1 MKTTLMIATVLA
13 AGASAVYAQEPPA
26 AQQVPPVAQ
35 QAPPVSAAA
44 QPSTPVTTKPT
55 PASAERINEVKVMEN
70 IFANAVGQGATQ
82 LARDMQATDAGVI
95 PGSVIVTPAHA
106 RGIALD
112 GYGVLF
118 DVDVPLMN
126 MSVVWTRRQMLV
138 QNLRDQI
145 TEARRVRQRAL
156 TVEDQ
161 QQLDARI
168 QLLTSQLTMLASP
181 QPAAPVPS
189 LAVPVANVDQPPAGS
204 VVAQTT
210 DATAVAPVETR
221 SPDEMYSDA
230 IKKALIDAM
239 LNHSSGLMLSDDEWL
254 TVAARDNGPTDPGS
268 INNRSGIILRIK
280 GGDLAAFRAGKLS
293 RDEVLKKIELLEW
306 R

>member
-13 AGASAVYAQEPPA
+13 AGTSAVYAQDPPA
-26 AQQVPPVAQ
+26 TQQVPPVA
-35 QAPPVSAAA
+35 AAA
-44 QPSTPVTTKPT
+44 QPPAPVTAKSEL
-55 PASAERINEVKVMEN
+55 ASAERVNEVKVMEN

-82 LARDMQATDAGVI
+82 LARDMQATDPGVV
-95 PGSVIVTPAHA
+95 PGSVIMTPAHA

-126 MSVVWTRRQMLV
+126 MSVVYSRRQMFM

-145 TEARRVRQRAL
+145 DEARRARLRA
-156 TVEDQ
+156 TAPDVQ

-181 QPAAPVPS
+181 PSAPVMPS
-189 LAVPVANVDQPPAGS
+189 LAVPVANGDQPPAGT

-210 DATAVAPVETR
+210 TDATLIPPPIDTR
-221 SPDEMYSDA
+221 SPDEKYSDA
-230 IKKALIDAM
+230 IKKALMDAM
-239 LNHSSGLMLSDDEWL
+239 LNHSAGLNLADDEWL
-254 TVAARDNGPTDPGS
+254 MVAARDNGPTDPGS